1 MQILR
6 AVKTLVMVLAGWL
19 KAKLT
24 GRPYD
29 SGMD

>member
-1 MQILR
+1 MTILR
-6 AVKTLVMVLAGWL
+6 GIITLVMVLAGWL

-29 SGMD
+29 NGMN